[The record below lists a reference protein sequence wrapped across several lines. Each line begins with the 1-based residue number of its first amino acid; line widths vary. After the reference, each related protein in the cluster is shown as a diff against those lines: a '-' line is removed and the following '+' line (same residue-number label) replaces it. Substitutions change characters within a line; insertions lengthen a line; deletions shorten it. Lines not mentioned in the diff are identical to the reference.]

1 MALGKI
7 KVDDDQLAGAQLS
20 KAEKK
25 RLRRQEKKLKKF
37 GIRDESKMNKVEKF
51 FYNIQK
57 RRRIKKRKRVSRSF
71 IGDAA
76 LFLLLC
82 AFGAFSAYPLV
93 EAMANEGN
101 PNSVSDA
108 GVGALCIRTAVQGAY
123 LNVKINASGI
133 KDRTI
138 ADAILAEAAQ
148 IAADADQKEKEILE
162 TVNKVIG

>member
-7 KVDDDQLAGAQLS
+7 KVDDDQLAGVQLS

-25 RLRRQEKKLKKF
+25 RLRRQEKKLKKY

-76 LFLLLC
+76 LFLLLL
-82 AFGAFSAYPLV
+82 AYPEL
-93 EAMANEGN
+93 
-101 PNSVSDA
+101 
-108 GVGALCIRTAVQGAY
+108 
-123 LNVKINASGI
+123 
-133 KDRTI
+133 
-138 ADAILAEAAQ
+138 
-148 IAADADQKEKEILE
+148 
-162 TVNKVIG
+162 

>member
-71 IGDAA
+71 
-76 LFLLLC
+76 
-82 AFGAFSAYPLV
+82 S
-93 EAMANEGN
+93 
-101 PNSVSDA
+101 SS
-108 GVGALCIRTAVQGAY
+108 
-123 LNVKINASGI
+123 SGY
-133 KDRTI
+133 
-138 ADAILAEAAQ
+138 AAQ
-148 IAADADQKEKEILE
+148 LSLMA
-162 TVNKVIG
+162 TVTVSTRKA